1 MVRLEQ
7 NEDQTWSKVQLSDE
21 DTTPYYISSKYLVSS
36 GTGELEHLEKTD
48 YLSAGDEGVIRMTFI
63 NNSNE
68 RTIVDTWQPASPSQI
83 PIGVEPDHRKQRY
96 RILRCPEAGP
106 DRRGYLPGDR
116 TGGSSRRFHHHYG
129 DQ

>member
-63 NNSNE
+63 NNSKRE
-68 RTIVDTWQPASPSQI
+68 PSWIRQPALPSQI
-83 PIGVEPDHRKQRY
+83 
-96 RILRCPEAGP
+96 
-106 DRRGYLPGDR
+106 RRR
-116 TGGSSRRFHHHYG
+116 
-129 DQ
+129 